1 MSSLWKIQERGNEK
15 KKEKM
20 RKKSIDARQKKMNSE
35 KWRRSRTVENNKSRV
50 YPFLSWNY
58 HWCVPVLGR
67 NSCRKST
74 FLQTWIESLDR
85 LMNPIAYRIL
95 DSSLVSF
102 SVLLLIEFLLEA
114 WSFFGRGGERITR
127 IEREDRWREE
137 RNLGRSQL
145 HFTSSLE
152 KREIEIRE
160 IFNQGNKIH
169 KGNVKRE

>member
-1 MSSLWKIQERGNEK
+1 MKKRK
-15 KKEKM
+15 KKWE
-20 RKKSIDARQKKMNSE
+20 
-35 KWRRSRTVENNKSRV
+35 KSRSMLGRKRWIV
-50 YPFLSWNY
+50 KNGGDRGQSRIINRACTYPFLSWNY
-58 HWCVPVLGR
+58 HRCVPVLGR

-85 LMNPIAYRIL
+85 LMNLIAYRIL

-102 SVLLLIEFLLEA
+102 SALLLIEFLLEA

-127 IEREDRWREE
+127 IEREDRWQEE